1 MPAFGCA
8 VVYLK
13 FPSSPGAPGAFAVG
27 RSDLVGRKAVQADAR
42 VRDLERAWLRIICNG
57 MDSWYMFQLKELT
70 ETPKTCGPGTV
81 CRPGKCDLVLSLVL

>member
-27 RSDLVGRKAVQADAR
+27 RSDLVRRKAVQAGAC
-42 VRDLERAWLRIICNG
+42 VRDLERAWLGNISNE
-57 MDSWYMFQLKELT
+57 MDSW
-70 ETPKTCGPGTV
+70 
-81 CRPGKCDLVLSLVL
+81 